1 MFKERRRMNMMER
14 IKTVIVDDEP
24 RIRRGIERL
33 VQSCGDEWDIV
44 GVYSDG
50 QEAYD
55 AIINQAETVDVLIT
69 DVQMPVMDGLTL
81 IKQLKK
87 CKSTFFPVIISGYDD
102 FQYVQTA
109 LREGAVDYILKPIDR
124 EKFKLQLKNVQQKVI
139 QARKE
144 IKKSAEIEATSLKLT
159 YEKQLQL
166 LTEVT
171 WKDGM
176 DLSLLEWTR
185 QFPEGTYYL
194 IHIGID
200 QISAEVRSFSPEDRG
215 IWNDVMK
222 MMIKDLLKD
231 KLAHWM
237 WKNSL
242 HTCWLLIM
250 DNHNTAAIESFCLT
264 LKTAVQRYTPF
275 TVSIALG
282 NEFDDLSLLVNIKD
296 ELRSALQFRMIQGG
310 NKIFRTEP
318 LKHVSYNKVIE
329 VPPSIYKWAEETVE
343 AMEHGE
349 EAAIEALMQFF
360 NELKN
365 VTSPFIIQESVR
377 YLSIRIINRWIK
389 SDGFNE
395 LPLLLEEA
403 FAIAEESSHFN
414 ELKKDTER
422 WVRNMLKRKA
432 AIQNDQTDTIHQAK
446 EWIQK
451 HIGENITIKKIAS
464 HVHLNST
471 YFCEYFKNQTGETV
485 LDYVTN
491 QRLKRAKELLSH
503 TDLKIYDIASKVGYQ
518 DTKYFSRL
526 FKQWTGRLPSQYR
539 DSHENIMKK

>member
-1 MFKERRRMNMMER
+1 MFKERRRKEMIQR
-14 IKTVIVDDEP
+14 VRTVIVDDEP

-33 VQSCGDEWDIV
+33 VQSCGEEWHVV

-55 AIINQAETVDVLIT
+55 AIINQVEEVDVLIT

-81 IKQLKK
+81 IQHLKK
-87 CKSTFFPVIISGYDD
+87 TKPRLFPFIISGYDD
-102 FQYVQTA
+102 FLYVQTA

-124 EKFKLQLKNVQQKVI
+124 EKFKLQLKTVQEKVI
-139 QARKE
+139 EARKE
-144 IKKSAEIEATSLKLT
+144 REKIGEIEERALILT
-159 YEKQLQL
+159 HEKQLQL
-166 LTEVT
+166 LMEIT
-171 WKDGM
+171 WKDAM

-185 QFPEGTYYL
+185 QFPEGTYSL

-200 QISAEVRSFSPEDRG
+200 HTSAKTQSFSPEVWG
-215 IWNDVMK
+215 GWNDV
-222 MMIKDLLKD
+222 IKKLITDLLD
-231 KLAHWM
+231 VHSTHWM
-237 WKNSL
+237 WKDSL
-242 HTCWLLIM
+242 HASWLLIK
-250 DNHNTAAIESFCLT
+250 DTTPTALEQLCIT
-264 LKTAVQRYTPF
+264 LKTTVQRQTPF

-282 NEFDDLSLLVNIKD
+282 NEFNDLTLLVNIKD
-296 ELRSALQFRMIQGG
+296 ELRSTLQYRMIQGG
-310 NKIFRTEP
+310 NKIFRTEM

-349 EAAIEALMQFF
+349 EAAIRSLRQFF
-360 NELKN
+360 NELKD
-365 VTSPFIIQESVR
+365 VTSPFVIQESVR
-377 YLSIRIINRWIK
+377 YLSIRIINKWIK
-389 SDGFNE
+389 SDGFKE

-403 FAIAEESSHFN
+403 FSIAEDSSHFN
-414 ELKKDTER
+414 HLKKETER
-422 WVRNMLKRKA
+422 WVMNMLKKQA
-432 AIQNDQTDTIHQAK
+432 AFQNDQTDPIRQAK
-446 EWIQK
+446 EWILK
-451 HIGENITIKKIAS
+451 HIGDNITIKKIAN

-491 QRLKRAKELLSH
+491 ERLKVAKELLSH

-526 FKQWTGRLPSQYR
+526 FKQWTGQLPSQYR
-539 DSHENIMKK
+539 DTHEFFVKK